1 MQFDR
6 KMIIFACFSSC
17 MLILGAAVSLH
28 IDKCH
33 NVVFLICWFGLLL
46 CLLEL
51 CCRWTHKGK
60 AAASATER
68 HLRAPLCAGRLFLCL
83 LVAHGFTRREG
94 QGQREQNKQ
103 STIKRCIANG
113 EKQQRSAVV
122 ILLYV
127 WVAWRD
133 MWAAKGLHV
142 QHHFPALSCKL
153 SRLCRES
160 VLQLIA

>member
-1 MQFDR
+1 
-6 KMIIFACFSSC
+6 MIIFACLSFC
-17 MLILGAAVSLH
+17 VLIPGAAVSLH
-28 IDKCH
+28 VEECH
-33 NVVFLICWFGLLL
+33 HDVFLICWFGSVL

-51 CCRWTHKGK
+51 YCHWAHEGK
-60 AAASATER
+60 AAASASEI
-68 HLRAPLCAGRLFLCL
+68 HVSGPLCAGWLFLCV
-83 LVAHGFTRREG
+83 LVAHGFPRREG
-94 QGQREQNKQ
+94 QGQCEQNKQ
-103 STIKRCIANG
+103 STTKRCVANG